1 MPFGY
6 PVMLELAGRR
16 CVVIGELAV
25 REGKVEGLVAA
36 GADDI
41 VVVAPRPEDRLG
53 VLTLMDGV
61 AVRRRGWR
69 PEDLDGAFLVVA
81 SNPEPAER
89 TAIAREAR
97 RRQALVNVMD
107 DIPNCDWSA
116 PGVVRRG
123 ELVVA
128 IATGGASPALSRKLR
143 AQLSSAFGEEWAEVL
158 AVLRTVRT
166 ETLASLPD
174 LRTRAQRWA
183 AALDPDEAVGLVR
196 AGRGDELATRL
207 RTRLLQDVPS

>member
-81 SNPEPAER
+81 SSPEPAER

>member
-81 SNPEPAER
+81 SSPEPAER

-97 RRQALVNVMD
+97 RRQALVNVMG

-166 ETLASLPD
+166 ETRASLPD
-174 LRTRAQRWA
+174 LRTRAPRGA
-183 AALDPDEAVGLVR
+183 AALHPAEAVGLVR